1 MTPRQSGKSDAQ
13 TPLEIVDRMTVLATH
28 LREVLSAESEVLKSQ
43 NLKKVSDF
51 HEEKTRLANEL
62 ALQISALKKAPHIV
76 DRAPADRVSH
86 LKSVMNAL
94 HEQSEQSSK
103 LLAAA
108 KSVSNG
114 LVKAVAGLAAQKRA
128 PQTGYG
134 NSGAM
139 AQTHHRGAPLS
150 LDAMV

>member
-1 MTPRQSGKSDAQ
+1 MTPRRAGKPDAQ
-13 TPLEIVDRMTVLATH
+13 TPLEIVDRLTLLATH
-28 LREVLSAESEVLKSQ
+28 LREVLNAETEVLKSQ
-43 NLKKVSDF
+43 DLKKVSDF
-51 HEEKTRLANEL
+51 HEEKTRLSNEL
-62 ALQISALKKAPHIV
+62 ALQIAALKKAPHLV

-108 KSVSNG
+108 KSVSNN

-139 AQTHHRGAPLS
+139 TQTRHQGSPLS
-150 LDAMV
+150 LDAMI

>member
-1 MTPRQSGKSDAQ
+1 MTPRKAGKADAQ

-43 NLKKVSDF
+43 DLKKVSDF

>member
-1 MTPRQSGKSDAQ
+1 MTVRRQPKTDAQ
-13 TPLEIVDRMTVLATH
+13 TPLEIVDRMTLLATR
-28 LREVLSAESEVLKSQ
+28 LKEVLGAETEVLKSQ
-43 NLKKVSDF
+43 DLQKVAEF
-51 HEEKTRLANEL
+51 HEEKTRLTNEL
-62 ALQISALKKAPHIV
+62 ALQVTALKKAPHLV
-76 DRAPADRVSH
+76 DKAPAERVSN
-86 LKSVMNAL
+86 LKAVMNAL

-108 KSVSNG
+108 KSVSDG

-139 AQTHHRGAPLS
+139 TRAQSSGNPLS
-150 LDAMV
+150 LDARI